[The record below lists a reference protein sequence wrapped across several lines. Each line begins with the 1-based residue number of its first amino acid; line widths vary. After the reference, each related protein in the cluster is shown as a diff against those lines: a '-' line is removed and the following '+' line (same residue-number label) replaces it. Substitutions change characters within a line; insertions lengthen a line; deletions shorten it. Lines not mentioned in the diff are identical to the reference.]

1 MKGCQRK
8 LCTFSFI
15 FTVKASVV
23 QTLESAIHWINPH
36 YSVDMSWEN
45 QLCYALDR
53 DLCGWVCYPPP
64 GWSEGMFSVNK
75 LSFDRNR
82 IFNTIHSY
90 RQFGSISFLLF
101 GKTKQTKWSIK
112 QWITKA
118 KAKKT
123 CVRVFCVCVGRLY
136 LSCTVCG
143 WLRYPPFEEMKL
155 CSHGSGWTLNQLKI
169 RGYRCCVHTEQ
180 PQRYKNLDP

>member
-118 KAKKT
+118 KAKNNVRS
-123 CVRVFCVCVGRLY
+123 CVLRVRWSLISELYCMRLIA
-136 LSCTVCG
+136 LSTFWRNEAVFT
-143 WLRYPPFEEMKL
+143 R
-155 CSHGSGWTLNQLKI
+155 
-169 RGYRCCVHTEQ
+169 
-180 PQRYKNLDP
+180 QRMNFKPVWNSWV